1 MNDRL
6 HIFVDT
12 DAFVALAVE
21 NDANHTK
28 ALSLLN
34 ALRTRPSVTFFTS
47 NYVFAESVTVI
58 SQRASHVAALQYIDA
73 MQSLENPFLIER
85 ADDDIEDEAIRIF
98 KQQTSKN
105 ISYVDCTNMAFMA
118 HLQADAIFSFD
129 GGYRKNRL
137 TLVSDL
143 LARGTPDDDVEEE
156 KAA

>member
-1 MNDRL
+1 MNNRL

-12 DAFVALAVE
+12 DAFVALAVA
-21 NDANHTK
+21 NDTYHEK
-28 ALSLLN
+28 ALTLLN
-34 ALRTRPSVTFFTS
+34 AIHKRLVIFFTS

-58 SQRASHVAALQYIDA
+58 SQRASHDAALQYIDA
-73 MQSLENPFLIER
+73 MQSLENPFIIER

-143 LARGTPDDDVEEE
+143 LARGTPGDDVEEE